1 MSSCVYN
8 TVPFISVCQ
17 IWTVFILIKRKLKN
31 LHSRKAG
38 FFHHLNDT
46 VCKKTKVL
54 RDHVQFSQIFFEG
67 TEQIYSR
74 SLFPVAELRSLIPV
88 WNRIIFVKSSEM
100 INSHHIIEFHTV
112 GHPACPPCITGL
124 LMVLP
129 VIKRISPE
137 LPGSGKSIRR
147 ASGNPN
153 RNIIL
158 VKLEQFRLC
167 PCIRTVK
174 RNVDRYI
181 SNDLHAFLICI
192 SFQLCPLFKKPVLL
206 ETVKAHFFRKFFSCL
221 SQRIF
226 FSVFKFFWP
235 FDPADP
241 VQAVLDGHIQAVIF
255 QPGSIFIYKLL
266 IGQISFTVIIFKCF
280 S

>member
-1 MSSCVYN
+1 
-8 TVPFISVCQ
+8 
-17 IWTVFILIKRKLKN
+17 
-31 LHSRKAG
+31 
-38 FFHHLNDT
+38 
-46 VCKKTKVL
+46 
-54 RDHVQFSQIFFEG
+54 
-67 TEQIYSR
+67 
-74 SLFPVAELRSLIPV
+74 
-88 WNRIIFVKSSEM
+88 M

-137 LPGSGKSIRR
+137 LPGSGKSIRMR
-147 ASGNPN
+147 
-153 RNIIL
+153 
-158 VKLEQFRLC
+158 

-192 SFQLCPLFKKPVLL
+192 SFQFCPLFKKPVLL
-206 ETVKAHFFRKFFSCL
+206 ETVKAHFFRKFLSCL